1 MGALQRMEIKAKDRY
16 KTWARSRSNRLSNYD
31 YSIDRPIH
39 VTICTDNKENIFDSE
54 IDAKIVI
61 DELLKT
67 AKDVRFRMLC
77 YCLMPDH
84 LHVIVSPGESTLTL
98 SKFLNIFKGRTTAVF
113 RERKD
118 LKKIWQRSAFDHVIR
133 TGENLKAVIEYIR
146 NNPVRKGIV
155 ENADDYS
162 YSESF
167 DVEIQKYA

>member
-1 MGALQRMEIKAKDRY
+1 MKINSNEQY
-16 KTWARSRSNRLSNYD
+16 KTWGRSRSNRLANYN
-31 YSIDRPIH
+31 YSKDQRVH
-39 VTICTDNKENIFDSE
+39 VTICTGNKEKIFDSE
-54 IDAKIVI
+54 INAKIVI
-61 DELLKT
+61 DELLK
-67 AKDVRFRMLC
+67 AAEDVRFRMLC

-84 LHVIVSPGESTLTL
+84 LRVIVSPGESTSSL

-133 TGENLKAVIEYIR
+133 TEENLKDVIEYIR

-155 ENADDYS
+155 ENAGDYP

-167 DVEIQKYA
+167 DVEIKKCM

>member
-1 MGALQRMEIKAKDRY
+1 MGALQRMETRTKDRY

-31 YSIDRPIH
+31 YSKDRPVH
-39 VTICTDNKENIFDSE
+39 VTVCTENKERILGSE
-54 IDAKIVI
+54 VNARIVAN
-61 DELLKT
+61 ELLKT
-67 AKDVRFRMLC
+67 AKDLGFNILC

-84 LHVIVSPGESTLTL
+84 LHVIVSPGESTLSV
-98 SKFLNIFKGRTTAVF
+98 SKFLNIFKGRTTAIF

-133 TGENLKAVIEYIR
+133 TEENLKGIIEYIR

-155 ENADDYS
+155 ENADDYP

-167 DVEIQKYA
+167 DVEIRKYT